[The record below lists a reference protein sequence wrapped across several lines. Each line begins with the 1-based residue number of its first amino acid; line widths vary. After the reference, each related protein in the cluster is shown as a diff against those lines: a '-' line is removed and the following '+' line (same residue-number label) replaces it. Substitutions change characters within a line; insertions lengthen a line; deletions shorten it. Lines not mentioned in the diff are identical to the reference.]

1 MIFTYTK
8 IVKKNKLDYRLKNI
22 AVQFKKHFEPLP
34 NMTTLVKNYMS
45 YEIKLLTVISKNRSD
60 YNETVPTSQIMATRK
75 QMNQW
80 VGYAAMA
87 LKNYQ
92 DFKSINAVALLQR
105 TINEHAKQI
114 SVYVVDYDGSIAI
127 FLSNSTKGIFGFKA
141 DDYLKVAMKKKKILD
156 ISSLI

>member
-22 AVQFKKHFEPLP
+22 AFQFKKHFEPLP

-45 YEIKLLTVISKNRSD
+45 YEIKLLTDITKIMSD
-60 YNETVPTSQIMATRK
+60 YNETVPTSQIMSTRK
-75 QMNQW
+75 QMSQW
-80 VGYAAMA
+80 VGYESMA
-87 LKNYQ
+87 IKNYQ
-92 DFKSINAVALLQR
+92 DFKSINAVVLLQR

-114 SVYVVDYDGSIAI
+114 SVSVVDYDGSIPV

-141 DDYLKVAMKKKKILD
+141 DDYLKVAMKKKKFLD
-156 ISSLI
+156 IRSLI

>member
-45 YEIKLLTVISKNRSD
+45 YEMKLLTDITKNRSD
-60 YNETVPTSQIMATRK
+60 YNETVPTSQIMSTRK

-80 VGYAAMA
+80 VGYAPMV
-87 LKNYQ
+87 LRNYQ

-114 SVYVVDYDGSIAI
+114 SVSVVDYDGSIAV

>member
-1 MIFTYTK
+1 
-8 IVKKNKLDYRLKNI
+8 
-22 AVQFKKHFEPLP
+22 
-34 NMTTLVKNYMS
+34 MS
-45 YEIKLLTVISKNRSD
+45 YEMKLLTDITKNRSD
-60 YNETVPTSQIMATRK
+60 YNETVPTSQIMSTRK

-80 VGYAAMA
+80 VGYAPMV
-87 LKNYQ
+87 LRNYQ

-114 SVYVVDYDGSIAI
+114 SVSVVDYDGSIAV